1 MTRARGRGQSGAAH
15 LSGAADLPEY
25 HFVVPQRK
33 RYLFVCVNRRPH
45 GSPKGSCA
53 TRGSEALYTALK
65 TEVASR
71 GLAKT
76 EVRVCSS
83 SCTDAC
89 WAGPIVAIAPDG
101 VFYGRV
107 TEADVDEIVTALEKG
122 ELVSRLVLPAS
133 DFDQATAGP
142 MLPEEPKPRAAESGE
157 PKPPT

>member
-1 MTRARGRGQSGAAH
+1 M
-15 LSGAADLPEY
+15 
-25 HFVVPQRK
+25 
-33 RYLFVCVNRRPH
+33 NRRPQ

-53 TRGSEALYTALK
+53 ARGSEGLYTALK

-89 WAGPIVAIAPDG
+89 WAGPVVAIAPDG
-101 VFYGRV
+101 IFYGRV
-107 TEADVDEIVTALEKG
+107 TEADVDEIVTALQKG

-133 DFDQATAGP
+133 DFDQATAGF
-142 MLPEEPKPRAAESGE
+142 MLPEVADAPGAGE
-157 PKPPT
+157 PKPA

>member
-1 MTRARGRGQSGAAH
+1 MSVTTRRERIKSN
-15 LSGAADLPEY
+15 LSLMIR
-25 HFVVPQRK
+25 HVLQ
-33 RYLFVCVNRRPH
+33 
-45 GSPKGSCA
+45 
-53 TRGSEALYTALK
+53 
-65 TEVASR
+65 
-71 GLAKT
+71 
-76 EVRVCSS
+76 VRVCSS